1 MKIMKCIRI
10 LLITFSLLSPL
21 FLACDKEK
29 NKPENCNPIYFY
41 SLTAENDTIE
51 SGGETAVTAEAQG
64 DGLVY
69 EWTKTLGVING
80 SGSSVVYVATP
91 CATGEIEITCK
102 VIDVCGNSESMT
114 LTIQVI

>member
-1 MKIMKCIRI
+1 MRCITI
-10 LLITFSLLSPL
+10 LLIQISLLGAL

-29 NKPENCNPIYFY
+29 DKPENCNPIYFY

-64 DGLVY
+64 NGLVY

-91 CATGEIEITCK
+91 CAIGEIEVTCK